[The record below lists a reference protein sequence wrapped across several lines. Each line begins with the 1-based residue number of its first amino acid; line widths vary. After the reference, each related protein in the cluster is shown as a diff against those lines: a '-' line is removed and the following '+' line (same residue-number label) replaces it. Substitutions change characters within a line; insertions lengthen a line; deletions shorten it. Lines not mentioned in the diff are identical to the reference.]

1 MAGEPL
7 SGVDKDEITL
17 GVLDAVHGNSGLSQ
31 RSLSRDLG
39 IALGLTNA
47 YLKRCVRK
55 GLVKVSQT
63 PPNRYAYYLT
73 PKGFSEKSRLTA
85 GYLKRSFEFYR
96 DARGELEAL
105 FLHCAERG
113 WGRAALSGGGE
124 LAEVAVL
131 CAMRQG
137 VDIAGI
143 IDPRLAET
151 RFMGITVVATPG
163 DLDAIDVLVITDL
176 DRPLAMYES
185 ALTVMPAKRIL
196 APELL
201 KLAPAGSPPGAAAP

>member
-1 MAGEPL
+1 MAGEPV

-31 RSLSRDLG
+31 RSLARDLG

-85 GYLKRSFEFYR
+85 RYLKRSFEFYR

-105 FLHCAERG
+105 FLHCAKHC
-113 WGRAALSGGGE
+113 WSRAALGGGGE

-143 IDPRLAET
+143 VDSRLADT
-151 RFMGITVVATPG
+151 RFMGINVVAAAG
-163 DLDAIDVLVITDL
+163 DLKAIDVLVITDL
-176 DRPLAMYES
+176 NRPLAMYES
-185 ALTVMPAKRIL
+185 ALAVMPAERIL
-196 APELL
+196 APKLL
-201 KLAPAGSPPGAAAP
+201 KLAPSGPAPEAGTP

>member
-7 SGVDKDEITL
+7 SGVDRDDITL
-17 GVLDAVHGNSGLSQ
+17 GVLDAVSGNSELSQ
-31 RSLSRDLG
+31 RSLAAELG

-96 DARGELEAL
+96 DARGELEAI
-105 FLHCAERG
+105 FRYCTKHG

-151 RFMGITVVATPG
+151 RFMGIAVVTAPG

-176 DRPLAMYES
+176 DRPLETYKS
-185 ALTVMPAKRIL
+185 ALTVMSAERIL
-196 APELL
+196 APKLL
-201 KLAPAGSPPGAAAP
+201 KLAPTRSEAAAP

>member
-1 MAGEPL
+1 MPGEPL
-7 SGVDKDEITL
+7 SGLDKDDITL
-17 GVLDAVHGNSGLSQ
+17 GVLDAVDGNSGLSQ

-105 FLHCAERG
+105 FGHCAGRG
-113 WGRAALSGGGE
+113 WGRAALYGGGE

-131 CAMRQG
+131 CAMRHG
-137 VDIAGI
+137 IDIAAV
-143 IDPRLAET
+143 IDPTLPEA
-151 RFMGITVVATPG
+151 RFMGIAVVATPG
-163 DLDAIDVLVITDL
+163 DLGAIDALVITDL
-176 DRPLAMYES
+176 DRPAARYES
-185 ALTVMPAKRIL
+185 ALAVMPAERVL
-196 APELL
+196 APKLL
-201 KLAPAGSPPGAAAP
+201 RVARAAPRPETATP